1 MCYNHPG
8 MFLYRTTRRNPRETL
23 RALLREPQPF
33 HPTPEL
39 VLRHGKDPEQGL
51 KGLKGL
57 KQGLKQGLNWPSP
70 KAKSAGL
77 QL

>member
-1 MCYNHPG
+1 M
-8 MFLYRTTRRNPRETL
+8 
-23 RALLREPQPF
+23 RALLPEPRPLRSA
-33 HPTPEL
+33 PEL
-39 VLRHGKDPEQGL
+39 VLRHGKDLEQ
-51 KGLKGL
+51 GLKGL

>member
-1 MCYNHPG
+1 M
-8 MFLYRTTRRNPRETL
+8 
-23 RALLREPQPF
+23 RALLPEPRPF
-33 HPTPEL
+33 RSAPEL
-39 VLRHGKDPEQGL
+39 VLRHTKDLEQGL

-57 KQGLKQGLNWPSP
+57 KQGLKQGLNWPGP

>member
-1 MCYNHPG
+1 M
-8 MFLYRTTRRNPRETL
+8 
-23 RALLREPQPF
+23 RALRPAS
-33 HPTPEL
+33 EL
-39 VLRHGKDPEQGL
+39 VLRHGKYLEQGL

-70 KAKSAGL
+70 KAKSACL